1 MVPYKL
7 ALDAVESQ
15 KSSLNFKKFEKKSV
29 KNWTGSKNDCAHKGL
44 TRSQKVWK
52 FGFFQFYVTFTY

>member
-15 KSSLNFKKFEKKSV
+15 KSSLNFEKSEKKSV
-29 KNWTGSKNDCAHKGL
+29 KNWTGAKNDCAHKGL
-44 TRSQKVWK
+44 TRSQKV
-52 FGFFQFYVTFTY
+52 

>member
-15 KSSLNFKKFEKKSV
+15 KSSLNFEKSEKK
-29 KNWTGSKNDCAHKGL
+29 NQSKIGPVQKKTARTKG
-44 TRSQKVWK
+44 
-52 FGFFQFYVTFTY
+52 